1 MGFWMSDIGRRCTAV
16 AFVFAI
22 GCSRAPR
29 APIGVSDDRLIAMVQ
44 ADDVAAVRAAA
55 GEAFTTRIV
64 SGEERADLLTI
75 AALVDAPLV
84 VSALLA
90 AGADVNGRPDPF
102 HRLENAWGHT
112 PLYAASHNGHA
123 AIVKTLLD
131 AGADTT
137 RPDAAGFGPLHVAAA
152 AGHTPVVAL
161 LVEEGGVPIDSPS
174 VRGDT
179 ALMLAVMRRKPDT
192 VSYLL
197 SHHADPRV
205 ANRRG
210 DTPLHEAVRNGDA
223 APLIQLLAAG
233 ARVDARDRNGR
244 TPPDDARLRAPD
256 LVRVLRSGSGAPA
269 EK

>member
-1 MGFWMSDIGRRCTAV
+1 MNDMGRRCVVVAIAV
-16 AFVFAI
+16 AI

-44 ADDVAAVRAAA
+44 ADDVEAVRAAA

-75 AALVDAPLV
+75 AALVDAPHV

-90 AGADVNGRPDPF
+90 DGADVDGRPDPF
-102 HRLENAWGHT
+102 HRLESAWGRT
-112 PLYAASHNGHA
+112 PLYTASRTGHA

-131 AGADTT
+131 AGADAT

-152 AGHTPVVAL
+152 FGQTPVVAL
-161 LVEEGGVPIDSPS
+161 LVDEGGVAIDSPS
-174 VRGDT
+174 ARGDT
-179 ALMLAVMRRKPDT
+179 ALMLAVMRRKPGT

-197 SHHADPRV
+197 SHHADPRI
-205 ANRRG
+205 ADRRG
-210 DTPLHEAVRNGDA
+210 DTPLHEAVRNGDEA
-223 APLIQLLAAG
+223 VVVQLLAAG

-244 TPPDDARLRAPD
+244 TPLDDAPLRAPG
-256 LVRVLRSGSGAPA
+256 LASVLGHGSGASIR
-269 EK
+269 K